1 MEQIENVVFDLGGV
15 LVDLDI
21 ERCRAAF
28 RRLGMDAV
36 AEIIQPYYPAE
47 MIGLLEHGL
56 ISFHEACD
64 RMRQLAGT
72 PDVTDDEIDRAY
84 GAFHLGIPV
93 AKLRQI
99 DRLRERGIRTYV
111 LSNNNPS
118 AMGHIRRLFQ
128 ARGLEPSQEL
138 IQAAGRMFR
147 ACSTDY
153 AELYPG
159 ATQLLDDLRQ
169 AGIKVYLLSNAQR
182 VFTQPEMR
190 MLDLPRRFDAALLSS
205 DWGIRKPSSKQWS
218 MTVWASRSWLHRM
231 AVTF

>member
-21 ERCRAAF
+21 ERCRTAF

-72 PDVTDDEIDRAY
+72 PSVTDEEIAGAY
-84 GAFHLGIPV
+84 GAFLVGIPV
-93 AKLRQI
+93 EKLRQI

-118 AMGHIRRLFQ
+118 SMRFIRAMFTADGKRMEDYFDGIYLSYEMRELKPSEAIFRKMIADSGMDPERTLYIDDGQKNVDAAQALGFAVYKPAPGEDFGH
-128 ARGLEPSQEL
+128 
-138 IQAAGRMFR
+138 
-147 ACSTDY
+147 
-153 AELYPG
+153 
-159 ATQLLDDLRQ
+159 LLDSVGR
-169 AGIKVYLLSNAQR
+169 
-182 VFTQPEMR
+182 P
-190 MLDLPRRFDAALLSS
+190 
-205 DWGIRKPSSKQWS
+205 
-218 MTVWASRSWLHRM
+218 
-231 AVTF
+231 